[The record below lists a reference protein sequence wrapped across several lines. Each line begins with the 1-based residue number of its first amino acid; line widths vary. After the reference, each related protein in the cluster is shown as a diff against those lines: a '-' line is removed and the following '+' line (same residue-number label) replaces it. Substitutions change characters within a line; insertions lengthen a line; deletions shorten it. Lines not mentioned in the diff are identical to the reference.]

1 MAPCCIQMGAVKDD
15 YFLQLSRAAELFLCF
30 LTNPAIMYGY
40 RLTNV
45 FLLREKKLCLYE
57 ITPLYLAKNELYL
70 LAKIRLWAVFISSN
84 RLCKITFYSSIR
96 NNCHHITIF
105 K

>member
-1 MAPCCIQMGAVKDD
+1 MFVRNYSIISG
-15 YFLQLSRAAELFLCF
+15 
-30 LTNPAIMYGY
+30 
-40 RLTNV
+40 
-45 FLLREKKLCLYE
+45 
-57 ITPLYLAKNELYL
+57 KNELYL